1 MRLNIDTYN
10 EIVETLSHNKSRSL
24 LTGFGVFWGLFM
36 LLFLVGGGHGFKE
49 MIMENFAGFANNAGI
64 IISQNTSLP
73 YAGFQ
78 EGRYWSLTTR
88 DLDRI
93 RTLVPECDA
102 VVPMLS
108 VWGDNAR
115 SEYQDRTCNSAIK
128 SVTADYSKIEPTKL
142 KYGRYLTEN
151 DVKQE
156 RKVCVLGKR
165 VYETL
170 FPEGG
175 NPCGEFIKV
184 GGIYYEVVGV
194 DFATANIN
202 INGSAS
208 ESVIIPFTIAQK
220 IFNRGNSVDI
230 ICITAKGGIKMSSI
244 EPKIRQALA
253 REHLFDWKD
262 EQALMVL
269 KVEEMFSLV
278 DNLFRGLNFLIW
290 LIGLG
295 TLLAGIIGVSNIMMV
310 TVKGRTTEIGLRRAI
325 GATKNDV
332 LSQIILES
340 ITLTLIA
347 GMGGIMFS
355 VLVLKVFEKA
365 AGGAF
370 MISFG
375 TAVLA
380 ALLLSVLGVV
390 AGLAPAFR
398 AVSIKPVDAM
408 RDE

>member
-10 EIVETLSHNKSRSL
+10 EILETLSHNKSRSL

-36 LLFLVGGGHGFKE
+36 LLFLVGGGRGFKE

-108 VWGDNAR
+108 VWGDNAH
-115 SEYQDRTCNSAIK
+115 SEYQDRTYNSSIK

-165 VYETL
+165 VYEAL

-194 DFATANIN
+194 DFATGNIS

>member
-1 MRLNIDTYN
+1 MRLNIDVYN
-10 EIVETLSHNKSRSL
+10 EILETLTHNKSRSL

-36 LLFLVGGGHGFKE
+36 LLFLVGGGRGFKE
-49 MIMENFAGFANNAGI
+49 KIMENFQGFANNTVI
-64 IISQNTSLP
+64 VVSQNTSLP

-88 DLDRI
+88 DVERL
-93 RTLVPECDA
+93 RTMIPECDA
-102 VVPMLS
+102 IVPMFS
-108 VWGDNAR
+108 IWGDGSAC
-115 SEYQDRTCNSAIK
+115 EYRDKTYDSYVRA
-128 SVTADYSKIEPTKL
+128 VTADYNRIETVKL

-165 VYETL
+165 VYENL
-170 FPEGG
+170 FPDGG
-175 NPCGEFIKV
+175 DPCGEFIKV
-184 GGIYYEVVGV
+184 GASYFEIVGV
-194 DFATANIN
+194 DFNN
-202 INGSAS
+202 GNFSINGSAS
-208 ESVIIPFTIAQK
+208 ETIVIPFSLAQK
-220 IFNRGNSVDI
+220 LYNRGNTVDI
-230 ICITAKGGIKMSSI
+230 ICLTGKGGVKMSSL
-244 EPKIRQALA
+244 EPRFRQILA
-253 REHLFDWKD
+253 REHYFDWKD
-262 EQALMVL
+262 ESALMYL
-269 KVEEMFSLV
+269 NTEGMFSLI
-278 DNLFRGLNFLIW
+278 DNLFKGITFLIW
-290 LIGLG
+290 LIGIG

-347 GMGGIMFS
+347 GMGGILFS
-355 VLVLKVFEKA
+355 VLVLKVFESA
-365 AGGAF
+365 AGGGF
-370 MISFG
+370 MIDFW
-375 TAVLA
+375 TAVIATLM
-380 ALLLSVLGVV
+380 LSVLGVV

>member
-36 LLFLVGGGHGFKE
+36 LLFLVGGGRGFKE

-115 SEYQDRTCNSAIK
+115 SEYQDRTYSSSIK

-165 VYETL
+165 VYEAL

-194 DFATANIN
+194 DFATGNIS
-202 INGSAS
+202 INGSTS

>member
-36 LLFLVGGGHGFKE
+36 LLFLVGGGRGFKE
-49 MIMENFAGFANNAGI
+49 MIMENFSGFANNAGI

-115 SEYQDRTCNSAIK
+115 SEYQDRTYNSSIK

-165 VYETL
+165 VYEAL

-194 DFATANIN
+194 DFATGNIS

>member
-36 LLFLVGGGHGFKE
+36 LLFLVGGGRGFKE

-93 RTLVPECDA
+93 KTLVPECDA

-115 SEYQDRTCNSAIK
+115 SEYQDRTYNSAIK

-165 VYETL
+165 VYEAL

-175 NPCGEFIKV
+175 NPCGEFIRV

-194 DFATANIN
+194 DFATGNIS
-202 INGSAS
+202 INGSTS

-230 ICITAKGGIKMSSI
+230 ICITAKGGIKISSI

-262 EQALMVL
+262 EQALMIL
-269 KVEEMFSLV
+269 KVEEMFSMV

>member
-36 LLFLVGGGHGFKE
+36 LLFLVGGGRGFKE

-88 DLDRI
+88 DLDRL

-128 SVTADYSKIEPTKL
+128 SVTADYAKIEPAKL
-142 KYGRYLTEN
+142 KYGRYLTES

-165 VYETL
+165 VYEVL

-194 DFATANIN
+194 DFATKNIN
-202 INGSAS
+202 INGSSS

-269 KVEEMFSLV
+269 KVEEMFSMV

>member
-36 LLFLVGGGHGFKE
+36 LLFLVGGGRGFKE

-93 RTLVPECDA
+93 KTLVPECDA

-115 SEYQDRTCNSAIK
+115 SEYQDRTYNSSIK
-128 SVTADYSKIEPTKL
+128 SVTADYAKIEPAKL

-165 VYETL
+165 VYEVL

-194 DFATANIN
+194 DFATGNIS
-202 INGSAS
+202 INGSNS

-220 IFNRGNSVDI
+220 IFNRGNNVDI

-269 KVEEMFSLV
+269 KVEEMFSMV

>member
-10 EIVETLSHNKSRSL
+10 EIIETLSHNKSRSL

-36 LLFLVGGGHGFKE
+36 LLFLVGGGRGFKE
-49 MIMENFAGFANNAGI
+49 MIMENFSGFANNASVI
-64 IISQNTSLP
+64 VSQNTSMP

-88 DLDRI
+88 DLDRL

-102 VVPMLS
+102 IVPMLS
-108 VWGDNAR
+108 IWGDNAR
-115 SEYQDRTCNSAIK
+115 SEYQDRTYSSSIK
-128 SVTADYSKIEPTKL
+128 SVTADYSKIEPAKL

-165 VYETL
+165 VYEAL
-170 FPEGG
+170 FPEGE

-194 DFATANIN
+194 DFATGNMS
-202 INGSAS
+202 INGSTS

-230 ICITAKGGIKMSSI
+230 ICITAKGGIKISSI
-244 EPKIRQALA
+244 EPKIRKALA
-253 REHLFDWKD
+253 REHFFDWKD
-262 EQALMVL
+262 ESALIVL

-340 ITLTLIA
+340 ITLTLVA

-380 ALLLSVLGVV
+380 AILLSVLGVV